1 MLATD
6 AQKRATAKWDSEN
19 MTTVSCRG
27 KKESAARFKRACA
40 INGVTVNA
48 ALRAY
53 VDNGTTGF
61 LSGGSADGTTLPPD
75 VLREAQEAAKLE
87 GEELGAFIKRAI
99 SEQKVRDKRKR
110 QMQSLIHQSDAPAQ
124 SHILP

>member
-19 MTTVSCRG
+19 MKTVSCRV
-27 KKESAARFKRACA
+27 KKESAARFKCACA

-61 LSGGSADGTTLPPD
+61 LPGGSADGTTLPPD

-110 QMQSLIHQSDAPAQ
+110 QMQSLIHQNDAPAQ
-124 SHILP
+124 SQIFP